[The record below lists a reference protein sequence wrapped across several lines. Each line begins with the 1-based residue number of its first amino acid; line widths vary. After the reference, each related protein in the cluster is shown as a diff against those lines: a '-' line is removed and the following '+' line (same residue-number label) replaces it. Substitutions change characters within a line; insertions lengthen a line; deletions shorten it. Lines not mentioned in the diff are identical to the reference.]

1 NWVYGGSGGI
11 SSGNLLSSD
20 IWPTFRTVFAPEIK
34 ALWTKYRKDGNITV
48 ENVVKHY
55 RNAVSNV
62 PREFYKADKEEWGS
76 YTSYE
81 NLNYPH

>member
-1 NWVYGGSGGI
+1 
-11 SSGNLLSSD
+11 
-20 IWPTFRTVFAPEIK
+20 
-34 ALWTKYRKDGNITV
+34 YRKDGNITV

-62 PREFYKADKEEWGS
+62 PREIYKADKEKWGS

-81 NLNYPH
+81 NLNYPDLEQVYMWFEARIAYLDSKYLIV